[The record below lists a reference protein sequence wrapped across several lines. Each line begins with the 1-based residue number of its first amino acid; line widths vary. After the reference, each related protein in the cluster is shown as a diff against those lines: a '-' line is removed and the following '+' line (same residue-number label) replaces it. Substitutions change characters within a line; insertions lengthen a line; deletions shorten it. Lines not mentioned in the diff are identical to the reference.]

1 MTGDQH
7 DLPGALPPQPPPAPA
22 RREAAIG
29 EAMRRFDGSGAEV
42 PAVPP
47 RRPLR
52 MRPQLAGLVAAS
64 LVVAVA
70 LPAAWFALSRS
81 EPHSVATSDGVASEL
96 TSPPATPAQSAR
108 VRSFD
113 AAEPVASGTSTP
125 AAAIAPPAAM
135 NAMPKQTTGNSPM
148 AAPSA
153 SSHVAEP
160 APMVA
165 PSPAPPLLAERE
177 ERGAADALASR
188 SMDKAA
194 PVRSSPPPPTPAAS
208 TNPAPT
214 RGMSLARRLDSGA
227 DAAAKSVSRAAAG
240 DNSDV
245 IVTAQRVRR
254 SGPAYAMTRGAW
266 NACTVDDP
274 RRNLAACRAG
284 AKGEAGAKLGE
295 GLAKAWEG
303 DERAAIAAFDRSI
316 ALDPKS
322 AQAWLNRGLARANAG
337 DSAGA
342 LADLDR
348 AVRLAPTSARAHYA
362 RGRVLRERGDARRA
376 QAEFE
381 RAAQLDPAF
390 GDLDD

>member
-1 MTGDQH
+1 MIDDQD
-7 DLPGALPPQPPPAPA
+7 DLPGALPQHPRPAPA

-29 EAMRRFDGSGAEV
+29 EAIRRFDGGGAET

-47 RRPLR
+47 RRALR
-52 MRPQLAGLVAAS
+52 TRPQLTGLVAAS
-64 LVVAVA
+64 LVVVVA
-70 LPAAWFALSRS
+70 LPAAWFALSRG

-113 AAEPVASGTSTP
+113 AAGPVASGTSTP
-125 AAAIAPPAAM
+125 PAAIAPPAAM
-135 NAMPKQTTGNSPM
+135 NASPKQAAVNS
-148 AAPSA
+148 
-153 SSHVAEP
+153 
-160 APMVA
+160 PMVA
-165 PSPAPPLLAERE
+165 PVSASAQLAQRE
-177 ERGAADALASR
+177 ERGAADAVASR

-194 PVRSSPPPPTPAAS
+194 PVRSSPPPPPPPPPPAARAAS
-208 TNPAPT
+208 PAPT
-214 RGMSLARRLDSGA
+214 RGMSLARRQDSGA
-227 DAAAKSVSRAAAG
+227 GAAAKSVGRAEAG
-240 DNSDV
+240 DNSDM
-245 IVTAQRVRR
+245 IVTAHRVRR
-254 SGPAYAMTRGAW
+254 NGPGYATTRGAW

-274 RRNLAACRAG
+274 RRNLAACRAD
-284 AKGEAGAKLGE
+284 KGEAGALLGE

-303 DERAAIAAFDRSI
+303 DQRAAIAAFDRAI
-316 ALDPKS
+316 ALEPKS